1 MRRTTRKPE
10 DIKKILNQVIG
21 KIEKQGPGKKEIILE
36 AWGRVVGEKAA
47 YHSRP
52 VGIKKGVLTIEVD
65 SSAWLYALNLKKA
78 GIIEDIKRGLEKY
91 KIRDIRFRMGDI
103 S

>member
-1 MRRTTRKPE
+1 MRRTTKKPE
-10 DIKKILNQVIG
+10 DIKKILYKVIG

-36 AWGRVVGEKAA
+36 AWSRAAGEKAA

-52 VGIKKGVLTIEVD
+52 VGIKKGILTIEVEA
-65 SSAWLYALNLKKA
+65 STWLYTLNLKKA
-78 GIIEDIKRGLEKY
+78 GILKEIKRSLEKY
-91 KIRDIRFRMGDI
+91 KIKDIRFRMGDI

>member
-1 MRRTTRKPE
+1 MRRTTKKPE
-10 DIKKILNQVIG
+10 DIKKILYKVIE

-36 AWGRVVGEKAA
+36 AWGRAVGEKAA

-65 SSAWLYALNLKKA
+65 SSTWLYTLNLQKA
-78 GIIEDIKRGLEKY
+78 GIMKDIKRSLEKY